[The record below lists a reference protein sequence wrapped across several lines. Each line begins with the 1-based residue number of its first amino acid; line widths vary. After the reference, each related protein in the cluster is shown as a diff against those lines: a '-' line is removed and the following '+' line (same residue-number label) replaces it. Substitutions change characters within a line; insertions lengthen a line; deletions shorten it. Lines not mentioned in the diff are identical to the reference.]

1 MKIDPNPSNSIPED
15 PALLFPV
22 AKEMVAGLSKLE
34 KTLGVTQNKASVVTS
49 DLKAATAAQAKYEE
63 LKGKSAKELAPAF
76 RTLSTQVDGAIALG
90 KTVLRVHLGNRWTE
104 QWGEAGFLNRSLQS
118 PTNIEGREKTLQGLV
133 TYFQN
138 NPDQETTKPEVNAV
152 KLAKLLAAYSA
163 ARTAVKEHPEQRKAA
178 KDARDNAVRR
188 LRQRLR
194 ATIAELILVL
204 PSDSTHWGA
213 FGLTPPALIG
223 RRRSRKVAAE
233 GSATSASSPRSGS
246 SANGAH
252 AQSANGEAPAK
263 VALAD

>member
-1 MKIDPNPSNSIPED
+1 MKIEPIPSNAVPAD

-118 PTNIEGREKTLQGLV
+118 PTSIEGREKTLQGLV
-133 TYFQN
+133 TYFQS

-163 ARTAVKEHPEQRKAA
+163 ARTAVKKHPEQRKAA
-178 KDARDNAVRR
+178 KDARDKAVRR

-194 ATIAELILVL
+194 ATIAELILVV

-223 RRRSRKVAAE
+223 RRRQKAAE
-233 GSATSASSPRSGS
+233 GSATASSSSSRSAS
-246 SANGAH
+246 SANGATQ
-252 AQSANGEAPAK
+252 AANGEAPAK
-263 VALAD
+263 VALAV